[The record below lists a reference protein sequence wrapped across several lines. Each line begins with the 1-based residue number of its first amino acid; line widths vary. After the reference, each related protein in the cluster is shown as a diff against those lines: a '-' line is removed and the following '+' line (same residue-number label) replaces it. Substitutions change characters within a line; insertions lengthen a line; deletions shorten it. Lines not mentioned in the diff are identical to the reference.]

1 MQMLIYSIEK
11 IEVVINEFIRCTCK
25 YEYQHIS
32 IYNWQVWEDSDNIH
46 S

>member
-11 IEVVINEFIRCTCK
+11 IEVVINEFIRCK

-32 IYNWQVWEDSDNIH
+32 IHNWQVWEDSDNIH